1 MTRGTKRG
9 SAVAG
14 PRCVYCGYLLT
25 SAASIQRGFGY
36 RCGVANGRLRR
47 PGRPRAPR
55 PVWGL
60 SRGDVRGLVACPVCP
75 AGIGEHC
82 RIRAGGLR
90 EVNHLARTDAAADLL
105 SERA

>member
-1 MTRGTKRG
+1 
-9 SAVAG
+9 
-14 PRCVYCGYLLT
+14 
-25 SAASIQRGFGY
+25 
-36 RCGVANGRLRR
+36 
-47 PGRPRAPR
+47 
-55 PVWGL
+55 VWGL